1 MFADAEDDVL
11 GIGFSEA
18 EAQEVDRGQWEDN
31 VFGKSLDAVRKIGK
45 ARGMTAD
52 KTKKRGRGQ
61 TTTGYTPFDT
71 SVFDIGGRMSI
82 NW

>member
-1 MFADAEDDVL
+1 MVFADAEDDFL

-18 EAQEVDRGQWEDN
+18 DAQEVDRGQWGDN

-45 ARGMTAD
+45 ATGMTAD
-52 KTKKRGRGQ
+52 KTKKRKTQ
-61 TTTGYTPFDT
+61 TTKGYTPFDT